1 MCFVRF
7 MPFAALLV
15 AFLAFSGVAKAECG
29 DFPKV
34 PWWGNLTHGKTTHY
48 VESKHGGQW
57 AAYVKKWEKQHAK
70 LKDIHERGSAVVVKD
85 NRLKDA
91 ELASYIGKVG
101 ERVEVI
107 RCLASDESGEGLDDF
122 NTAAG
127 GNKATGK
134 KPR

>member
-1 MCFVRF
+1 MCFARF
-7 MPFAALLV
+7 TPFAALLV
-15 AFLAFSGVAKAECG
+15 VFLVFSGAAKAECG

-34 PWWGNLTHGKTTHY
+34 SWWGNLTHGKTTRY
-48 VESKHGGQW
+48 VESKHDGQW
-57 AAYVKKWEKQHAK
+57 ESYVKKWEKQHAK
-70 LKDIHERGSAVVVKD
+70 LKDIHGRGSAVVVKD

-91 ELASYIGKVG
+91 ELASYIDKVG

-127 GNKATGK
+127 GNKGTEK
-134 KPR
+134 